1 MARSDAIFGVS
12 GYVCTPD
19 EALQAAQKMRD
30 SKYTRFDVLTPF
42 PVHGMDEAMGLKRS
56 WVPWTTAGLAA
67 SGILAAQVMMV
78 GIMVFLWPM
87 NFGGKPFN
95 AWPSFIPITF
105 ELMVLFA
112 GIGTA
117 VIAIF
122 AGKKWT
128 VPQPPSLKVRTG
140 ATIDKFVLWISADDP
155 EFDAEKAAGFLRDL
169 HLHGVRVIDEEVDD
183 VA

>member
-1 MARSDAIFGVS
+1 MSRSDTTLGVF

-19 EALQAAQKMRD
+19 EALAAAKRIRD
-30 SKYTRFDVLTPF
+30 SEYTRFDVLTPF

-56 WVPWTTAGLAA
+56 WVPWMTAGLAA
-67 SGILAAQVMMV
+67 TGILAAQVMMV
-78 GIMVFLWPM
+78 GIMVLLWPM
-87 NFGGKPFN
+87 NFGGKPFM

-122 AGKKWT
+122 AGKRWT
-128 VPQPPSLKVRTG
+128 VPQPPVLNVRTG
-140 ATIDKFVLWISADDP
+140 ATVDRFVLWISSEDP
-155 EFDAEKAAGFLRDL
+155 AFDREKTAEFLREL
-169 HLHGVRVIDEEVDD
+169 RVRDVRPIDEEDRD
-183 VA
+183 VE